1 MPAYILSTRIHEKI
15 RLSEAKSMLKLGY
28 NNVNLELDRHYFVS
42 HRLSFMPHFG
52 VKSSWIDLKQN
63 VSCKINTLFDQGDP
77 SLNGKVLKTDSKS
90 NLWAIGPSAGIKSEI

>member
-1 MPAYILSTRIHEKI
+1 MPAYILSTRIDEKI

-28 NNVNLELDRHYFVS
+28 NNVNLELGRHYFVS

-63 VSCKINTLFDQGDP
+63 VLCKINTLFDQGDH
-77 SLNGKVLKTDSKS
+77 S
-90 NLWAIGPSAGIKSEI
+90 